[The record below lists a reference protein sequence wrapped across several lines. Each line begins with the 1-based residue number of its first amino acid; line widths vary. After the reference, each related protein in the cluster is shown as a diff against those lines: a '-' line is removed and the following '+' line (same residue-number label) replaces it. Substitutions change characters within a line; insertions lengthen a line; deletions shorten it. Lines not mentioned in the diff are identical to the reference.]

1 MRVMIY
7 TIIEKRIAECLKPLH
22 AYIYLGLCLHTDF
35 NTNESNVNEET
46 LATFLNC
53 DRHTVG
59 RAIAEFAKQ
68 GLIEIKKEQHGWREK
83 NRYTLKRDNWFGVK
97 KDILDEDMTREEI
110 GFLLLL
116 KSICWN
122 HKNYTEYY
130 GENLEDVL
138 VLGKSMIKKYLKTLE
153 DKGFIKRDRKKK
165 RITILRA
172 DLFIETEESEVEW
185 LKGFYP
191 EIICDDDVNDNGN
204 TTLQIPDRENAC
216 QKRKETT

>member
-1 MRVMIY
+1 M
-7 TIIEKRIAECLKPLH
+7 
-22 AYIYLGLCLHTDF
+22 
-35 NTNESNVNEET
+35 
-46 LATFLNC
+46 
-53 DRHTVG
+53 
-59 RAIAEFAKQ
+59 
-68 GLIEIKKEQHGWREK
+68 EIKKEQYGWRAK

-97 KDILDEDMTREEI
+97 KDILDEDLTREEI

-191 EIICDDDVNDNGN
+191 EIICDDDVNDNGKYHFAN
-204 TTLQIPDRENAC
+204 P
-216 QKRKETT
+216 

>member
-46 LATFLNC
+46 LAAFLKC

-59 RAIAEFAKQ
+59 RAISEFAKH
-68 GLIEIKKEQHGWREK
+68 GLIEIKKEQYGWREK

-97 KDILDEDMTREEI
+97 KDILDEDLTREEI

-130 GENLEDVL
+130 GDRLEDVL
-138 VLGKSMIKKYLKTLE
+138 VLGKSMIKNYLKTLE
-153 DKGFIKRDRKKK
+153 DKGYIKRDKKKK
-165 RITILRA
+165 RITILRT
-172 DLFIETEESEVEW
+172 DLFWATNESEIERI
-185 LKGFYP
+185 KAIYP
-191 EIICDDDVNDNGN
+191 EIISDDDYVDENGQYHFVNTHYD
-204 TTLQIPDRENAC
+204 
-216 QKRKETT
+216 